1 MTKPKKIF
9 RDQPVTYQIRVEG
22 RLDEKWSDWFSGM
35 MITFECGSDASCVTT
50 LTGAVVDQAALRGI
64 LEKTWDL
71 NLTLISVIRA
81 QVNSQ
86 DESQTASR
94 GT

>member
-1 MTKPKKIF
+1 MKHNSIADK
-9 RDQPVTYQIRVEG
+9 PVTYRIQVGG

-35 MITFECGSDASCVTT
+35 TIAFECGSDGSCVTT

-64 LEKTWDL
+64 LEKIWDL

-86 DESQTASR
+86 DESRAASK